1 MVPLFVLE
9 IGGWIDKLN
18 IKFEIFSI
26 FKYQYFN
33 ILFSIIIN
41 YDERNQFMMK
51 LASNHAI
58 VAGLHRSLTF
68 QPNSTMRSNHKI
80 ESYLF

>member
-41 YDERNQFMMK
+41 YD
-51 LASNHAI
+51 
-58 VAGLHRSLTF
+58 
-68 QPNSTMRSNHKI
+68 
-80 ESYLF
+80 YLV